1 MVRVK
6 VRFRVYLLEFRNKC
20 ISEDKPYERENM
32 YTNKSKWS
40 HEKMYHIAKIKNK
53 KTQYTSIN
61 ITQMMVGKQWVRR

>member
-20 ISEDKPYERENM
+20 ISEGKPYERENM

-40 HEKMYHIAKIKNK
+40 HEKMYHIAKIKK
-53 KTQYTSIN
+53 
-61 ITQMMVGKQWVRR
+61 